1 MTQPPFAGTAPGG
14 WTPAGL
20 RRNTHPITPLIAAGR
35 VLPIAF
41 FAAIA
46 FGPDVGA
53 GLLIVLAGIVLL
65 VLVASGL
72 AYLSWQRFSF
82 WFDESGDLRIDKG
95 VMTRTET
102 RLQLSRLQSVDVVQP
117 LLARLAGLAE
127 VRVEVAG
134 AGESRAAIQFLT
146 LKDAQALR
154 AEVLGRAAG
163 VHPDAG
169 EAPEQVLHVV
179 PAPLLIKSLI
189 MRGATFALLVISVV
203 IVVTTVLSE
212 GTAGLAL
219 LIIGGIPILTVFA
232 EFTRFF
238 DFTVAESPDGLR
250 TRGGLLQTRAQTVPP
265 GRVHAVA
272 ILEPFL
278 WRRFGWVRVVVTLAA
293 APEGDD
299 GDAQT
304 QGVLLPVGTRAEA
317 DLLLRRLLPGFE
329 VSNVAWVGVPA
340 NAVYRAPL
348 QHRRLAVALTPDGFC
363 TRSGW
368 LTWRTSWVPN
378 ARTQSMTL
386 IQGLWQ
392 RRLGLATVRV
402 DTVGGPVNVTG
413 LHRDATDARWLV
425 DRQAERSGAARAD
438 DRPARWMRPG
448 PASGTLEA
456 PGSPEPGILP
466 EVN

>member
-1 MTQPPFAGTAPGG
+1 MTQPPIPGPSAGG
-14 WTPAGL
+14 WTPEGL

-35 VLPIAF
+35 VLPFAF
-41 FAAIA
+41 VAAIA
-46 FGPDVGA
+46 FGPDIGA
-53 GLLIVLAGIVLL
+53 GLLILLAGIVLL
-65 VLVASGL
+65 VLVTAGL
-72 AYLSWQRFSF
+72 SYLSWQRFSF
-82 WFDESGDLRIDKG
+82 WFDASGDLRVDKG
-95 VMTRTET
+95 VLTRTET

-146 LKDAQALR
+146 LSDAQALR

-179 PAPLLIKSLI
+179 PAPLLIKALM
-189 MRGATFALLVISVV
+189 MRGATFGLLVISAV
-203 IVVTTVLSE
+203 IVVTTVLTQ
-212 GTAGLAL
+212 GTAGLL
-219 LIIGGIPILTVFA
+219 LLVTGGIPILTVFS

-238 DFTVAESPDGLR
+238 DFTVADSPDGLR

-272 ILEPFL
+272 IVEPFL

-293 APEGDD
+293 APDGDQ

-329 VSNVAWVGVPA
+329 VDQVDWVGVPA
-340 NAVYRAPL
+340 QAAYRAPF
-348 QHRRLAVALTPDGFC
+348 QHRRLGVALTPDGFC

-386 IQGLWQ
+386 IQGPWQ

-402 DTVGGPVNVTG
+402 DIVGGPVNAQG

-425 DRQAERSGAARAD
+425 DRQAQRSGAARAD

-456 PGSPEPGILP
+456 PAPPDP
-466 EVN
+466 DAT

>member
-1 MTQPPFAGTAPGG
+1 VTQPPFAGTATGG
-14 WTPAGL
+14 WTPAGV

-35 VLPIAF
+35 VLPVAF

-46 FGPDVGA
+46 LGPDVGA
-53 GLLIVLAGIVLL
+53 GLLLLLAGIVLL
-65 VLVASGL
+65 VLVAAGVS
-72 AYLSWQRFSF
+72 YLSWQRFSF

-95 VMTRTET
+95 VLTRTET

-146 LKDAQALR
+146 LSDAQALR

-163 VHPDAG
+163 VHPEAG

-203 IVVTTVLSE
+203 IVVTTVLTE

-219 LIIGGIPILTVFA
+219 LITGGIPILTVFA

-250 TRGGLLQTRAQTVPP
+250 TRGGLLQTRSQTVPP

-272 ILEPFL
+272 IVEPFL

-293 APEGDD
+293 SPD
-299 GDAQT
+299 GDQGDGQT

-317 DLLLRRLLPGFE
+317 ELLLSRLLPGFE
-329 VSNVAWVGVPA
+329 VDQVPWVGVPA
-340 NAVYRAPL
+340 NAVYRAPF
-348 QHRRLAVALTPDGFC
+348 QHRRLGVALTPEGFC

-386 IQGLWQ
+386 VQGPWQ

-402 DTVGGPVNVTG
+402 DIVGGPVNVLG

-425 DRQAERSGAARAD
+425 DRQAERSGAARAE
-438 DRPARWMRPG
+438 DRPARWMRPAAG
-448 PASGTLEA
+448 SGTLEA
-456 PGSPEPGILP
+456 PGSPVQDPP
-466 EVN
+466 PDTT

>member
-1 MTQPPFAGTAPGG
+1 V
-14 WTPAGL
+14 
-20 RRNTHPITPLIAAGR
+20 RRNTHPVTPIVAAGR

-46 FGPDVGA
+46 LGPDIGA
-53 GLLIVLAGIVLL
+53 GLLLLLAGIVLL
-65 VLVASGL
+65 VLIAAGA

-82 WFDESGDLRIDKG
+82 WFDETGDLRVDKG
-95 VMTRTET
+95 VLTRTET

-134 AGESRAAIQFLT
+134 AGESRATIQYLT
-146 LKDAQALR
+146 LADAQALR

-179 PAPLLIKSLI
+179 PAPLLVKSLL
-189 MRGATFALLVISVV
+189 MRGATFALLVLSVV
-203 IVVTTVLSE
+203 IVVSTVLTQ
-212 GTAGLAL
+212 GTAGVIL
-219 LIIGGIPILTVFA
+219 LVTGGIPIITVFA
-232 EFTRFF
+232 EFNRFF

-250 TRGGLLQTRAQTVPP
+250 TRGGLLQTRSQTVPP

-272 ILEPFL
+272 LVEPFL

-293 APEGDD
+293 APDSDD

-317 DLLLRRLLPGFE
+317 DALLRRLLPGFD
-329 VSNVAWVGVPA
+329 VDQVGWVGVPA
-340 NAVYRAPL
+340 KAAYRAPF

-378 ARTQSMTL
+378 ARTQSMTMV
-386 IQGLWQ
+386 QGPWQ

-402 DTVGGPVNVTG
+402 DIVGGPVNMTG

-425 DRQAERSGAARAD
+425 DRQAQRSGAARAE

-448 PASGTLEA
+448 PASGTPEP
-456 PGSPEPGILP
+456 PGSTAPQTD
-466 EVN
+466 